1 MCLFLFMN
9 KVFGIFPII
18 VKVLLGLVFIAS
30 AILKVVDMDQFEIY
44 VYSYHFFNLNTSF
57 IVARIAIIAELVLGI
72 GLVSNTLHK
81 LYWWGSMAMLV
92 GYTLLLLY
100 ALHMGRTDNCQCF
113 GDFLQFDPKQSLVK
127 NGILILLFLPLYW
140 MGEWET
146 PFRWL
151 ILCLAILGSSITVFA
166 VSPPDNYTSA
176 YTMEQ
181 NLQVELFDEL
191 LDEAPLDSLNLRE
204 GKQIVCFFST
214 GCEFCQLSAHKLS
227 LMQRFNGF
235 PGNTV
240 TYLFMGSEEG
250 IDRFYEKSE
259 SVQYRNILYPDVVR
273 MLTVINGEFPTIVF
287 LDNGTVVN
295 VYGLRNMKED
305 EIKAFMAF

>member
-1 MCLFLFMN
+1 MN
-9 KVFGIFPII
+9 KVFGIVPII
-18 VKVLLGLVFIAS
+18 MKVLLGLVFIAS

-57 IVARIAIIAELVLGI
+57 IVARVTIIIELVLGI
-72 GLVSNTLHK
+72 GLASNTLHK

-100 ALHMGRTDNCQCF
+100 ALHMGRTDNCHCF

-151 ILCLAILGSSITVFA
+151 ILCLAIIGSSIAVFA
-166 VSPPDNYTSA
+166 VSPPENYTDA
-176 YTMEQ
+176 YTAEQ
-181 NLQVELFDEL
+181 NLQMELFDEM

-204 GKQIVCFFST
+204 GKQVVCFFST
-214 GCEFCQLSAHKLS
+214 GCEFCQLSAQKLS
-227 LMQRFNGF
+227 LMQKFNDF
-235 PGNTV
+235 PADKV
-240 TYLFMGSEEG
+240 TYLFMGTEEG
-250 IDRFYEKSE
+250 IDKFYEKSE
-259 SVQYRNILYPDVVR
+259 SVQYRSVLYPDVVR
-273 MLTVINGEFPTIVF
+273 MLTAINGEFPTIVF
-287 LDNGTVVN
+287 MDNGSVTH
-295 VYGLRNMKED
+295 VYGLRNMKEE

>member
-9 KVFGIFPII
+9 KVFGIVPII
-18 VKVLLGLVFIAS
+18 MKVLLGLVFIAS

-57 IVARIAIIAELVLGI
+57 VVARVAVIIELVLGI
-72 GLVSNTLHK
+72 GLASNTLHK

-100 ALHMGRTDNCQCF
+100 ALHMGRTDNCHCF

-151 ILCLAILGSSITVFA
+151 ILCLAIIGSSIAVFA
-166 VSPPDNYTSA
+166 VSPPDNYTDA
-176 YTMEQ
+176 YTAEQ
-181 NLQVELFDEL
+181 NLQMELFDEM
-191 LDEAPLDSLNLRE
+191 LDEAPLDSLNLRD
-204 GKQIVCFFST
+204 GKQIVCFFSS
-214 GCEFCQLSAHKLS
+214 GCEFCQLSAQILS
-227 LMQRFNGF
+227 LMQKFNDF
-235 PGNTV
+235 PADKV
-240 TYLFMGSEEG
+240 TYLFMGTEEG
-250 IDRFYEKSE
+250 IDKFYEKSE
-259 SVQYRNILYPDVVR
+259 SVQYRNMLYPDVVR
-273 MLTVINGEFPTIVF
+273 MLTAINGEFPTIVF
-287 LDNGTVVN
+287 MDNGVVTH

-305 EIKAFMAF
+305 EIKAFMAL